1 MREALCD
8 ISFSINVMT
17 LSTLKKLF
25 GLVEKH
31 TYIVVGLADIFF
43 VKPHGK
49 VKGGISQV
57 DRLKFQVYFLILE
70 IEDEEE
76 TKLLLGRPFLA
87 SVKALIDVNIRDI
100 AMWFNNEYTA
110 YSICA

>member
-1 MREALCD
+1 M
-8 ISFSINVMT
+8 S
-17 LSTLKKLF
+17 

-31 TYIVVGLADIFF
+31 TYIVVSLADIFS

-70 IEDEEE
+70 IEDKEE
-76 TKLLLGRPFLA
+76 T
-87 SVKALIDVNIRDI
+87 ALT
-100 AMWFNNEYTA
+100 WETF
-110 YSICA
+110 SGIC